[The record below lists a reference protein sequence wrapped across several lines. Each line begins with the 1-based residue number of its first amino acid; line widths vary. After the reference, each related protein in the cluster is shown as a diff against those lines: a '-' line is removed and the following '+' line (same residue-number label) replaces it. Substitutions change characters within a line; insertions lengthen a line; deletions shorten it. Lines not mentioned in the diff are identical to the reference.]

1 MNLSVNSC
9 MDENQ
14 NNDPNIQLNDLQ
26 LKTEVQEFIGWQ
38 CRIRQYAV
46 RKQEGR
52 PSAAMRPNL
61 YINGDL
67 LGPITVNLIKEDPA
81 EVTSEF
87 QFIHRKTQD
96 PKARYENGLKI
107 LCEYYYQRTNE
118 FDHEITAIFALDSE
132 LAEKIVKSDDVEL
145 RFEQSSQ
152 SYSLKCNARIIPI
165 GDEKYEAS
173 YWHNALFNPNMPGKV
188 NVIGFKT
195 YELINA

>member
-9 MDENQ
+9 MGAGQ
-14 NNDPNIQLNDLQ
+14 NTDSMNLQLNQ
-26 LKTEVQEFIGWQ
+26 KIQEFIGWQ

-52 PSAAMRPNL
+52 PSSAMRPNL
-61 YINGDL
+61 YIDGDL
-67 LGPITVNLIKEDPA
+67 IGPITINLIKDEPA
-81 EVTSEF
+81 DVTAEF

-118 FDHEITAIFALDSE
+118 FDHEMSAIFSLDSD
-132 LAEKIVKSDDVEL
+132 LAMKIVASDDVEL

-152 SYSLKCNARIIPI
+152 SYCLKCNTRSIPI

-188 NVIGFKT
+188 SVIGFKA
-195 YELINA
+195 YSLD